1 VGGSGRSGPAP
12 ARSAYCT
19 TKASSRSSS
28 PTTTTREPLGPTG
41 AGAADSAAAD
51 GLGSMS
57 AAVARARLPGESRRR
72 DDGGAAA
79 ASAAVTSS
87 GESDPSRRLAGEALA
102 RVGEA
107 RGGFRGDGDGLRRVG
122 DRVGRCGEE
131 ATIKEVVQVVVG

>member
-1 VGGSGRSGPAP
+1 
-12 ARSAYCT
+12 
-19 TKASSRSSS
+19 
-28 PTTTTREPLGPTG
+28 
-41 AGAADSAAAD
+41 
-51 GLGSMS
+51 MS

-79 ASAAVTSS
+79 ASAAVTSFE
-87 GESDPSRRLAGEALA
+87 GESDTSRRLAGEALA

>member
-1 VGGSGRSGPAP
+1 
-12 ARSAYCT
+12 
-19 TKASSRSSS
+19 
-28 PTTTTREPLGPTG
+28 
-41 AGAADSAAAD
+41 
-51 GLGSMS
+51 MS

-79 ASAAVTSS
+79 ASAAVTSFE

>member
-1 VGGSGRSGPAP
+1 
-12 ARSAYCT
+12 
-19 TKASSRSSS
+19 
-28 PTTTTREPLGPTG
+28 
-41 AGAADSAAAD
+41 
-51 GLGSMS
+51 MS

-79 ASAAVTSS
+79 ASAAVT
-87 GESDPSRRLAGEALA
+87 SDPSRRLAGEALA

>member
-1 VGGSGRSGPAP
+1 M
-12 ARSAYCT
+12 
-19 TKASSRSSS
+19 
-28 PTTTTREPLGPTG
+28 GPTG
-41 AGAADSAAAD
+41 AGAAASAAAD

-79 ASAAVTSS
+79 ASAAVTSFDE